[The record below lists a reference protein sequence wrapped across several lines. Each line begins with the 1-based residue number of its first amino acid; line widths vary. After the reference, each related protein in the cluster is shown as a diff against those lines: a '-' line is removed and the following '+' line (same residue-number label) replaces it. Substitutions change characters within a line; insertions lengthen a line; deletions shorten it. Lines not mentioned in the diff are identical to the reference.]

1 MQTKAKKRL
10 SDSNVF
16 LLKIYNFKE
25 DAHEFAPLYFL
36 ALPGIIALILFN
48 YLPMAGLV
56 IVFKSYTFKDGIFG
70 SKWVGLQ
77 NFKFF
82 FTNISE
88 ALRATTNTVLLNFL
102 FNVFGIIVAVALAV
116 MINEFSKKW
125 FKKITQSI
133 MFFPYFISWVA
144 IGTIVYTFL
153 EDKGIVNQIL
163 RGLGFSPVS
172 WYSEPDY
179 WYVILTIIQIWKM
192 AGYSSIIYFAAITG
206 FDPAY
211 YEAAIVDGASR
222 LQMIF
227 KITIPMLKPTIV
239 IMFLLA
245 IGRILNGDLGMML
258 GLTNLNPLL
267 FKTTDI
273 VDTYVYRSAIQ
284 GGQFEMASAVALYQS
299 VFGFLLVILANWI
312 AGLFD
317 KEYKLF

>member
-1 MQTKAKKRL
+1 
-10 SDSNVF
+10 
-16 LLKIYNFKE
+16 
-25 DAHEFAPLYFL
+25 
-36 ALPGIIALILFN
+36 
-48 YLPMAGLV
+48 
-56 IVFKSYTFKDGIFG
+56 
-70 SKWVGLQ
+70 
-77 NFKFF
+77 
-82 FTNISE
+82 
-88 ALRATTNTVLLNFL
+88 
-102 FNVFGIIVAVALAV
+102 
-116 MINEFSKKW
+116 
-125 FKKITQSI
+125 
-133 MFFPYFISWVA
+133 
-144 IGTIVYTFL
+144 
-153 EDKGIVNQIL
+153 
-163 RGLGFSPVS
+163 
-172 WYSEPDY
+172 
-179 WYVILTIIQIWKM
+179 M

-206 FDPAY
+206 FDTAY

-299 VFGFLLVILANWI
+299 VFGFLLVVLANWI